1 MKRSKNKEIVVVTG
15 ATAGVGRAVV
25 RRFAK
30 EGAYIGL
37 LARGKEALKNAK
49 KEVDEAGGKAIAIPT
64 DIANW
69 EQVEEAAKKV
79 EEEFGSIDIWI
90 NNAMTSVFAP
100 LKDIT
105 EKEFHR
111 VTEVTYLGTV
121 YGTMAALRRMLP
133 RNKGSIVQVGSAL
146 SYRSIPL
153 QSAYCGAKHGIRGFT
168 NSLRSE
174 LIHDKSNIKLTMVQ
188 LPAVNTPQF
197 RWVKNKLPKKPQ
209 PVPPIYEPEIPAE
222 AIYYAAH
229 NNRREIFVGISTV
242 KTILGNKIL
251 PGFLDHYLAKNGYS
265 GQQTNEMRD
274 KNQKDNL
281 WEPLP
286 GDYGAH
292 GNFSNRARKESSE
305 LWASE
310 NKKVIGVVLSGI
322 IAVGAGLF
330 LSNRR

>member
-1 MKRSKNKEIVVVTG
+1 MKRSKNKEIAVVTG

-37 LARGKEALKNAK
+37 LARGKEALENAK
-49 KEVDEAGGKAIAIPT
+49 KEVEDAGGKAIAIPT
-64 DIANW
+64 DVAKW

-197 RWVKNKLPKKPQ
+197 IWVKNKLPKKPQ

-281 WEPLP
+281 WEPLS

-292 GNFSNRARKESSE
+292 GNFSDRTRKESPE

-322 IAVGAGLF
+322 IAVVAGLF
-330 LSNRR
+330 LSNKR

>member
-1 MKRSKNKEIVVVTG
+1 MNNRKEVVVITG

-37 LARGKEALKNAK
+37 LARGKEALENTK
-49 KEVDEAGGKAIAIPT
+49 KEVEDAGGKAIAIPT
-64 DIANW
+64 DVARW
-69 EQVEEAAKKV
+69 EEVEEAAKKV
-79 EEEFGSIDIWI
+79 EDEFGPIDIWI
-90 NNAMTSVFAP
+90 NDAMTSVFAP
-100 LKDIT
+100 VKEIT

-133 RNKGSIVQVGSAL
+133 RDKGSIVQVGSAL

-174 LIHDKSNIKLTMVQ
+174 LIHDNSKVRLTMVQ

-197 RWVKNKLPKKPQ
+197 TWVRNKLSKKPQ
-209 PVPPIYEPEIPAE
+209 PVPPIYEPEVPAE

-229 NNRREIFVGISTV
+229 NNRREIFVGMSSV
-242 KTILGNKIL
+242 ETILGNKIM
-251 PGFLDHYLAKNGYS
+251 PGFLDRYLAKNGYES
-265 GQQTNEMRD
+265 QQTDEPKD
-274 KNQKDNL
+274 PNQPDNL
-281 WEPLP
+281 WEPVP

-292 GNFSNRARKESSE
+292 GNFDYKARKRSQQ

-310 NKKVIGVVLSGI
+310 NKGLLGIILSGI
-322 IAVGAGLF
+322 FAVGAGL
-330 LSNRR
+330 LLLKKD

>member
-1 MKRSKNKEIVVVTG
+1 MNNNKEVVVITG

-37 LARGKEALKNAK
+37 LARGEEALENAK
-49 KEVDEAGGKAIAIPT
+49 KEVEEAGGKAIAIPT
-64 DIANW
+64 DVARW

-79 EEEFGSIDIWI
+79 EKELGPIDIWI
-90 NNAMTSVFAP
+90 NDAMTSVFAP
-100 LKDIT
+100 VKDIT

-133 RNKGSIVQVGSAL
+133 RDKGSIVQVGSAL

-174 LIHDKSNIKLTMVQ
+174 LIHDQSKVRLTMVQ

-197 RWVKNKLPKKPQ
+197 IWVRNKLPKKPQ
-209 PVPPIYEPEIPAE
+209 PVPPIYEPEIPAD

-229 NNRREIFVGISTV
+229 HNRREIFVGMSAV
-242 KTILGNKIL
+242 KTILGNKII
-251 PGFLDHYLAKNGYS
+251 PGFLDHYLADSGYT
-265 GQQTNEMRD
+265 GQQTNEPKD
-274 KNQKDNL
+274 QDQPDNL
-281 WEPLP
+281 WEPVS

-292 GNFSNRARKESSE
+292 GNFDSRARTESQQ

-310 NKKVIGVVLSGI
+310 NKGLMGIILSGI
-322 IAVGAGLF
+322 AAIGAGLI
-330 LSNRR
+330 LLNRN